1 MKLNL
6 AFILIL
12 VINVSEI
19 FQVMWLSKN
28 NMYIS

>member
-12 VINVSEI
+12 VIIVSEI
-19 FQVMWLSKN
+19 FQVMWLTIIIFKLL
-28 NMYIS
+28 